1 MNVYVVGTEVIT
13 LSKSLTQLGVN
24 VFLALIV
31 GAIFFGV
38 KDDQSGIQNRWENC
52 SQQWAGVT

>member
-1 MNVYVVGTEVIT
+1 MNVYVVGTEVIM
-13 LSKSLTQLGVN
+13 LSKSLAQLGVN

-38 KDDQSGIQNRWENC
+38 KDDQSGIQNR
-52 SQQWAGVT
+52 